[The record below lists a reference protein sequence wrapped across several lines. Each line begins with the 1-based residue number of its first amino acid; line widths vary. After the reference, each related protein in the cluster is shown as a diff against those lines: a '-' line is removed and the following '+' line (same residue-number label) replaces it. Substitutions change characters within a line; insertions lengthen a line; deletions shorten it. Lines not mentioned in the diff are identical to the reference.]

1 MTGKKTGSER
11 LTRTDLVARLDRLCR
26 LAGEIADLR
35 AEKDTLQFIVDGAVE
50 VVGVEAAHLALVDRA
65 QRTLFGLASSG
76 HHPPDAPRARFE
88 LERGHAANEALS
100 TRKPVVIRDAHRDRR
115 VNPEARELL
124 GIGSAAYV
132 PLLGA
137 GKSFGL
143 LILTTAEPHDWGRVQ
158 MRLAVYTANIAAVA
172 LQTTHLMT
180 SLAETDGRLRH
191 LLEDI
196 SAIVYTCDVDFPYR
210 TYFVG
215 PESETILGYTPRAW
229 IEDPDLFGKLVHP
242 DDVQAVIDASEAA
255 KSGGRGFVR
264 SEYRLLDRSGNTHW
278 FRDEAVLLR
287 DPAGRPQ
294 AWHGVLIDVTTLKER
309 ALHAGDAPGRSR
321 PAPPPPL
328 PPRD

>member
-1 MTGKKTGSER
+1 MPGQKTGTKR
-11 LTRTDLVARLDRLCR
+11 LTQSELVGRLDRLCR
-26 LAGEIADLR
+26 LAGEIATLH
-35 AEKDTLQFIVDGAVE
+35 AEKDTLRFIVEGAVE
-50 VVGVEAAHLALVDRA
+50 VVGVSSAHLALVDRA
-65 QRTLFGLASSG
+65 ERTLFGLASSG
-76 HHPPDAPRARFE
+76 QHPPDAPKARFE
-88 LERGHAANEALS
+88 LERGQAANEALA
-100 TRKPVVIRDAHRDRR
+100 TRKPVVIRDATRDRR
-115 VNPEARELL
+115 VNPEARALL
-124 GIGSAAYV
+124 QIGSAAYV

-143 LILTTAEPHDWGRVQ
+143 LILTTPRPQDWERVQ
-158 MRLAVYTANIAAVA
+158 MRLAVYMANIAAVA

-180 SLAETDGRLRH
+180 SLAETDGRLRS

-196 SAIVYTCDVDFPYR
+196 SAIVYTCDVDFPFR

-215 PESETILGYTPRAW
+215 QESETILGYTPRAW

-255 KSGGRGFVR
+255 KSGGRAFVR
-264 SEYRLLDRSGNTHW
+264 SEYRLLDRNGNTHW

-309 ALHAGDAPGRSR
+309 ALLSPEVANRFGS
-321 PAPPPPL
+321 L
-328 PPRD
+328 PPSPGLPRD

>member
-1 MTGKKTGSER
+1 MTGKKTGSKR
-11 LTRTDLVARLDRLCR
+11 LTRTELVSRLDRLCR
-26 LAGEIADLR
+26 LAGEIASLR
-35 AEKDTLQFIVDGAVE
+35 SEKDTLRFIVDGAVE
-50 VVGVEAAHLALVDRA
+50 VVGVESAHLTLVDRA

-76 HHPPDAPRARFE
+76 VHRPDAPRARFE
-88 LERGHAANEALS
+88 LERGQAASEALS
-100 TRKPVVIRDAHRDRR
+100 TRRPVVIRDAQRDRR
-115 VNPEARELL
+115 VNPEARDLL
-124 GIGSAAYV
+124 RIGSAAYV

-143 LILTTAEPHDWGRVQ
+143 LILTTPEPHQLNRVE

-196 SAIVYTCDVDFPYR
+196 SAIVYTCDVDFPYQ

-242 DDVQAVIDASEAA
+242 DDLQAVIDASEAA

-264 SEYRLLDRSGNTHW
+264 SEYRLLDRNGNTHW

-294 AWHGVLIDVTTLKER
+294 AWHGVLVDVTTLRDR
-309 ALHAGDAPGRSR
+309 APGPRDAPQAFGTAS
-321 PAPPPPL
+321 PPPGPS
-328 PPRD
+328 RG

>member
-1 MTGKKTGSER
+1 
-11 LTRTDLVARLDRLCR
+11 
-26 LAGEIADLR
+26 
-35 AEKDTLQFIVDGAVE
+35 
-50 VVGVEAAHLALVDRA
+50 
-65 QRTLFGLASSG
+65 
-76 HHPPDAPRARFE
+76 
-88 LERGHAANEALS
+88 
-100 TRKPVVIRDAHRDRR
+100 
-115 VNPEARELL
+115 
-124 GIGSAAYV
+124 
-132 PLLGA
+132 
-137 GKSFGL
+137 
-143 LILTTAEPHDWGRVQ
+143 
-158 MRLAVYTANIAAVA
+158 
-172 LQTTHLMT
+172 MT
-180 SLAETDGRLRH
+180 SLAETDGRLRN

-294 AWHGVLIDVTTLKER
+294 AWHGVLIDVTTLRER
-309 ALHAGDAPGRSR
+309 PFRAPDAPGRPGS
-321 PAPPPPL
+321 APLPPL

>member
-1 MTGKKTGSER
+1 MTGHKTGSKG
-11 LTRTDLVARLDRLCR
+11 LTRTELVARLDRLCR

-35 AEKDTLQFIVDGAVE
+35 AEKDTLRFIVDGAVE
-50 VVGVEAAHLALVDRA
+50 VVGVESAHLALIDRA

-76 HHPPDAPRARFE
+76 IHPPDAPRARFE
-88 LERGHAANEALS
+88 LERGQAANEALS
-100 TRKPVVIRDAHRDRR
+100 TRKPVVIRDAQRDRR
-115 VNPEARELL
+115 VNPEARDLL
-124 GIGSAAYV
+124 RIGSAAYV

-137 GKSFGL
+137 GRSFGL
-143 LILTTAEPHDWGRVQ
+143 LILTKPEPHTWDRVEV
-158 MRLAVYTANIAAVA
+158 RLAVYTANIASVA

-180 SLAETDGRLRH
+180 SLAETDGRLRN

-196 SAIVYTCDVDFPYR
+196 SAIVYTCDVDFPFR

-215 PESETILGYTPRAW
+215 PESETILGYTARAW

-255 KSGGRGFVR
+255 KSGGPGFVR
-264 SEYRLLDRSGNTHW
+264 NEYRLLDRNGNTHW

-294 AWHGVLIDVTTLKER
+294 AWHGVLIDVTALRDRTVR
-309 ALHAGDAPGRSR
+309 APDAPRRTRS
-321 PAPPPPL
+321 APTPSG